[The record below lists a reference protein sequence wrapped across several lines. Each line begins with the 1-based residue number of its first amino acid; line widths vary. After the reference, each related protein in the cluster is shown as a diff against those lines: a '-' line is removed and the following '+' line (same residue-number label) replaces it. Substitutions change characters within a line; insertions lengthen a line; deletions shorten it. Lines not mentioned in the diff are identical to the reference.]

1 MNDIVVFI
9 PYDME
14 SELMKKSADLL
25 RIQQIDNNTQN
36 IIIVGCPPKKEESDK
51 MPITTISHTTIA
63 ELAEQLVNLTIQEVE
78 TLSQQL
84 TQEFMIPPTV
94 HDIPPVPLD
103 DTKKNGYN
111 KFVKQN
117 LKKFNQAKQNHKQI
131 FFNRTRHK

>member
-36 IIIVGCPPKKEESDK
+36 IIIVGCPHKKEESDK
-51 MPITTISHTTIA
+51 MPMMTIS
-63 ELAEQLVNLTIQEVE
+63 ELAIVIVDLTVQEANE
-78 TLSQQL
+78 LHQQV
-84 TQEFMIPPTV
+84 QNFERAQKFVIPPV
-94 HDIPPVPLD
+94 HDIPPISLD
-103 DTKKNGYN
+103 NTQTNKHI
-111 KFVKQN
+111 KFVNQS
-117 LKKFNQAKQNHKQI
+117 LKRFNQVKQNHKQI

>member
-51 MPITTISHTTIA
+51 EEDSKESIHIISCI
-63 ELAEQLVNLTIQEVE
+63 
-78 TLSQQL
+78 
-84 TQEFMIPPTV
+84 
-94 HDIPPVPLD
+94 
-103 DTKKNGYN
+103 
-111 KFVKQN
+111 
-117 LKKFNQAKQNHKQI
+117 
-131 FFNRTRHK
+131 